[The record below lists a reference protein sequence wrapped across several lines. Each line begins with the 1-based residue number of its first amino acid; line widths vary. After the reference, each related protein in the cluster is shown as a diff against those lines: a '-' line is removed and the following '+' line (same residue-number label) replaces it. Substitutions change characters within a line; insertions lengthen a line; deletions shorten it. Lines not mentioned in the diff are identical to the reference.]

1 MTERELLAEIAKICD
16 SLNPPV
22 RWLHYA
28 AVRRDRSCPWLVG
41 MPDLLLVGT
50 RGMCWRE
57 VKAASTP
64 LTAAQDRWLDALA
77 AAGGDA
83 DIWQER
89 DLRDGSIRGE
99 IHALNGITVQRE
111 PWIPD
116 GTTPEDA
123 AHLRALYAHSHQ
135 PLPDPQLP

>member
-1 MTERELLAEIAKICD
+1 MSERLLLAEIAKICG

-22 RWLHYA
+22 RWVHYA

-41 MPDLLLVGT
+41 MPDVLLVGS
-50 RGMCWRE
+50 RSMCWRE

-64 LTAAQDRWLDALA
+64 LTAARDHWLDVLE

-89 DLRDGSIRGE
+89 DLYDGSIRAE
-99 IHALNGITVQRE
+99 IYGLNGIAVLRAT
-111 PWIPD
+111 WIPD
-116 GTTPEDA
+116 GATPEEA
-123 AHLRALYAHSHQ
+123 AGRAGGGR
-135 PLPDPQLP
+135 LPCG